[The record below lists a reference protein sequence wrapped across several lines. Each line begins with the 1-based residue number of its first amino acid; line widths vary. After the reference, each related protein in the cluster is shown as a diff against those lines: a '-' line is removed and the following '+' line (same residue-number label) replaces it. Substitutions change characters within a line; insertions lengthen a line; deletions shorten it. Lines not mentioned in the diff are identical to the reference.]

1 MTTSCNKAHNSRTS
15 TSAVTWSGNGS
26 LVNQAMAPAASLMMA
41 NVMISVP
48 ENLSTSAVSASAP
61 ASQHDAT
68 DAALYREMRAALAEY
83 EAHAP
88 APAPAWDQSTSAT
101 SSHRQQQKHN
111 STTIP
116 AAKTRL
122 PPRQKAFHHAL
133 RSVLAQVSCVGVAAS
148 QLNHA
153 LQACEYG

>member
-1 MTTSCNKAHNSRTS
+1 
-15 TSAVTWSGNGS
+15 
-26 LVNQAMAPAASLMMA
+26 MMA

-48 ENLSTSAVSASAP
+48 ENLSASAISASAA

-88 APAPAWDQSTSAT
+88 APAPAIAPAWDQSTSAT

-111 STTIP
+111 STTIS
-116 AAKTRL
+116 ATKTKL
-122 PPRQKAFHHAL
+122 PPRQKAFYNAL

-148 QLNHA
+148 QPTVHHT
-153 LQACEYG
+153 GM